1 MGVEIDGRGAR
12 LGPQQ
17 CALLTLLALACG
29 RAVSTTRIVAALW
42 EGDAP
47 QGAVTT
53 LRTHIL
59 HLRRI
64 LEPGRRAKDG
74 FHVLVSSGGR
84 SNTNYALRL
93 ADEQVDAMWFLTLA
107 QRARRAFA
115 EGDPR
120 RAVELWDQALAL
132 WSGPALDGVSE
143 RGFAVAEAERL
154 TEMHLVAREE
164 RVDALLGL
172 GRNEEAID
180 ELSTLVEGHPL
191 RERPRAQLVLS
202 LYRAGRQADALA
214 AYRDVH
220 RVLDVELGIQP
231 GRALQE
237 LHRQVLNADPAL
249 ELDAPPRP
257 APAPTVPRPRTG
269 GSSGGGT
276 AGSTAGAA
284 AGPRPH
290 AGPHAREHATNG
302 RASGGKAPT
311 DRASAAPGSV
321 PPADTANPTGPA
333 NATDAASP
341 ADPADPADP
350 KATTSPPPPTDPPP
364 ATPLPPPRQ
373 LPLDVAGFTGRTERL
388 RELDAQLT
396 GRAQAAERTLV
407 ISSVSGMAGVGK
419 TSLAVHWMHRVA
431 DRFPDGQLYLNLRGY
446 APDGPLQPG
455 EALGQLLRALG
466 VPPGHLPEQPDER
479 AASYRSLLAGKRM
492 LILLDD
498 AAALEQVRPL
508 LPASPTCCVVV
519 TSRNDLRGLTAFHDA
534 HHIDLGAFQ
543 EEESLALLARTIGEE
558 RVREEPEA
566 AAEVVRL
573 CGHLPLAVRI
583 AAANLLGYRGRSVAD
598 LAADLREGDRL
609 AELATDEPWETAVR
623 GPFDLSYRA
632 LPEPDQRLFRLLGL
646 MPGSEFS
653 TRAAA
658 VLAGLT
664 EREASK
670 RLGRLCARSLLQSYR
685 PGRFHLHE
693 LLRVYARERAVAET
707 GHAECEAATGRLFTW
722 YLASSDR
729 AAQRLYGT
737 FYSWFAEP
745 APDPKDPLAAPLA
758 FADEQA
764 ALGWLETERG
774 NLLACV
780 EHTAEHGPYVIA
792 WQIAL
797 VLHGH
802 LMAHGQRTDWLR
814 AADAGL
820 RAAEADGDGYGRAV
834 MHWSL
839 GYVHWELAHHEA
851 AMWHSARAEELYE
864 EAGLLAEKG
873 GALLGL
879 AAASR
884 ERAHFDAAR
893 EHGLRSLTVYRAVG
907 EPAGEIWALALLGFG
922 SLDQGRFDEAQAY
935 FAEGRALGQRSTD
948 PHAALLPLWG
958 LGATLHGRGRFGEA
972 NRILQ
977 EALAGADL
985 LPSTYA
991 GEGVLCCLA
1000 ALCRDAG
1007 DPRMAIK
1014 YASDA
1019 LHTTQRTH
1027 RRLVEPDAL
1036 NVLGSALL
1044 DMDDVTGATDR
1055 HALALRLAGGAE
1067 CRRAEAAAHLGLATA
1082 YRARGTYREA
1092 LSHARSAVTIARHAG
1107 LRVAEGEALTE
1118 LAAVR
1123 AVLRHV
1129 EKAREA
1135 VEHALVVHRDTGY
1148 RLGLARALDLAS
1160 ALPQARG
1167 TRSAQR
1173 YRQEAAEVYAAMEL
1187 ALPGEVRAESS

>member
-1 MGVEIDGRGAR
+1 M
-12 LGPQQ
+12 
-17 CALLTLLALACG
+17 
-29 RAVSTTRIVAALW
+29 
-42 EGDAP
+42 
-47 QGAVTT
+47 
-53 LRTHIL
+53 
-59 HLRRI
+59 
-64 LEPGRRAKDG
+64 
-74 FHVLVSSGGR
+74 
-84 SNTNYALRL
+84 
-93 ADEQVDAMWFLTLA
+93 
-107 QRARRAFA
+107 
-115 EGDPR
+115 
-120 RAVELWDQALAL
+120 
-132 WSGPALDGVSE
+132 
-143 RGFAVAEAERL
+143 
-154 TEMHLVAREE
+154 
-164 RVDALLGL
+164 
-172 GRNEEAID
+172 
-180 ELSTLVEGHPL
+180 
-191 RERPRAQLVLS
+191 
-202 LYRAGRQADALA
+202 
-214 AYRDVH
+214 
-220 RVLDVELGIQP
+220 
-231 GRALQE
+231 
-237 LHRQVLNADPAL
+237 
-249 ELDAPPRP
+249 
-257 APAPTVPRPRTG
+257 
-269 GSSGGGT
+269 
-276 AGSTAGAA
+276 
-284 AGPRPH
+284 
-290 AGPHAREHATNG
+290 
-302 RASGGKAPT
+302 
-311 DRASAAPGSV
+311 
-321 PPADTANPTGPA
+321 
-333 NATDAASP
+333 
-341 ADPADPADP
+341 
-350 KATTSPPPPTDPPP
+350 
-364 ATPLPPPRQ
+364 
-373 LPLDVAGFTGRTERL
+373 
-388 RELDAQLT
+388 
-396 GRAQAAERTLV
+396 

-492 LILLDD
+492 LVLLDD

-534 HHIDLGAFQ
+534 HHIDLGTFQ

-820 RAAEADGDGYGRAV
+820 QAAEADGDGYGRAV

-884 ERAHFDAAR
+884 ERARVDAAR
-893 EHGLRSLTVYRAVG
+893 EHGLRSLAVYRAVG

-1027 RRLVEPDAL
+1027 RRLIEPDAL

-1044 DMDDVTGATDR
+1044 GMDDVAGATDR

-1067 CRRAEAAAHLGLATA
+1067 CRRAEAAAHLGLAAA

-1092 LSHARSAVTIARHAG
+1092 LSHARSAVTVARHAG

-1148 RLGLARALDLAS
+1148 RLGLARAP
-1160 ALPQARG
+1160 PQGAPGPPGPGAPGPPPGRPGAGAGWRARG
-1167 TRSAQR
+1167 
-1173 YRQEAAEVYAAMEL
+1173 
-1187 ALPGEVRAESS
+1187 